1 MKLADINDERLREI
15 KSECL
20 SEIRSVLP
28 RYRDRALAIDERLWD
43 YACGVVREDK
53 DVHNVYEILG
63 LRKFLRMMDTYVMN
77 DVKTRKV
84 LACYEKLEFSGLK
97 GRRRYKLTPIQVI
110 MMCGVMLFT
119 REVQSSKRFCSEYA
133 NNGKGGEEDFRRIV
147 TDAVFFIVRKFCKT
161 TMGAFFA
168 FWFFMFEDYNSEIY
182 CVANSGS
189 QSKLLYN
196 MARQLLSQIDP
207 DDQQIRKTSSV
218 CQWRQGQQR
227 EAKIEALTAGGKT
240 KDGLFAQLCL
250 ADEFGSAAYVNE
262 KSDLGQ
268 LVSVVEG
275 SMGPR
280 REPLSITMTTAG
292 RISSG
297 PFIDKLEKLRQILID
312 EMNYPLDG
320 EIRPSDS
327 DWQYSILMC
336 PDAWEQDEESC
347 KRREVWEKCNPHI
360 GITVQPDFYESEW
373 KKMEIDDEKKRENL
387 CKLFNVYQSD
397 RVVRWIRPAEIQ
409 KLMKPMTIDRLD
421 EEDGWVVFIG
431 QDFSRGDDMC
441 GQSYLCVREG
451 EDGYEFFA
459 DMDAWVSEL
468 SLREN
473 PNRLLY
479 QQLVDD
485 GYLRV
490 STGQTIDENLVLARN
505 MEIAENLRILK
516 WGYDAYDAMRFVN
529 SIGAWLQ
536 SAYEVAPETMMRPV
550 SQTFASYNSP
560 VQELEYMV
568 RSNPPLITFSNNP
581 LWPWQFG
588 NCMLEEDKYENR
600 KPLKMSANR
609 KVDNIQC
616 LLSALKMFDEY
627 LMSFNSGK

>member
-1 MKLADINDERLREI
+1 
-15 KSECL
+15 
-20 SEIRSVLP
+20 
-28 RYRDRALAIDERLWD
+28 
-43 YACGVVREDK
+43 
-53 DVHNVYEILG
+53 
-63 LRKFLRMMDTYVMN
+63 
-77 DVKTRKV
+77 
-84 LACYEKLEFSGLK
+84 
-97 GRRRYKLTPIQVI
+97 
-110 MMCGVMLFT
+110 
-119 REVQSSKRFCSEYA
+119 
-133 NNGKGGEEDFRRIV
+133 
-147 TDAVFFIVRKFCKT
+147 
-161 TMGAFFA
+161 
-168 FWFFMFEDYNSEIY
+168 
-182 CVANSGS
+182 
-189 QSKLLYN
+189 
-196 MARQLLSQIDP
+196 
-207 DDQQIRKTSSV
+207 
-218 CQWRQGQQR
+218 
-227 EAKIEALTAGGKT
+227 
-240 KDGLFAQLCL
+240 
-250 ADEFGSAAYVNE
+250 
-262 KSDLGQ
+262 
-268 LVSVVEG
+268 
-275 SMGPR
+275 
-280 REPLSITMTTAG
+280 
-292 RISSG
+292 
-297 PFIDKLEKLRQILID
+297 
-312 EMNYPLDG
+312 
-320 EIRPSDS
+320 
-327 DWQYSILMC
+327 
-336 PDAWEQDEESC
+336 
-347 KRREVWEKCNPHI
+347 
-360 GITVQPDFYESEW
+360 
-373 KKMEIDDEKKRENL
+373 
-387 CKLFNVYQSD
+387 
-397 RVVRWIRPAEIQ
+397 
-409 KLMKPMTIDRLD
+409 
-421 EEDGWVVFIG
+421 
-431 QDFSRGDDMC
+431 MC

-490 STGQTIDENLVLARN
+490 SPGQTIDENLVLARN

-588 NCMLEEDKYENR
+588 NCMVEEDKYENR